1 MLSLDFTDR
10 QVKIV
15 RGSLSGSKIRI
26 IQVVSLEL
34 VEGLIENGFVADVP
48 MLASEILESLRSN
61 DIKEKEVVAEI
72 GSGLIL
78 HKELVIPKPKNM
90 NNSFVIETMIQ
101 NNMNLNNEYNIT
113 FNIVEE
119 TVDENNNPM
128 VRLMATAVPQRLVD
142 GYIKLFSH
150 LGIALKGLYVSTNC
164 ISRLVQNNSNLASLM
179 PLMMV
184 EVESDFISINLYDD
198 SRVLLSRRVSVD
210 EPDDDESEGDSLAKQ
225 VYDNV
230 FRMVQFMNGRPGSK
244 PLKEITFYGHIPDF
258 IMLTNAMASFNAST
272 HILSAPGNVVSF
284 CEYDFAEYANA
295 ISAFYKPKQDN
306 DRINMLQAVA
316 AKEKKPI
323 GSYGFILAGC
333 LLGAALIVGGVYL
346 ALNITNN
353 GLVAQTDVIKAE
365 INSPEIQD
373 RLTTLNNK
381 IIRLGSISQ
390 YSDNIKE
397 AKLLFD
403 FQPTVI
409 TEVTE
414 KLEENLVDGMYI
426 EGDVNVSG
434 YNVSVNFVCD
444 DQSQPAEY
452 VRLLNEQGYFENIH
466 YNGFTGEGVA
476 DDDEDDMTYKF
487 SLSMLLKG
495 GNAYEAE

>member
-48 MLASEILESLRSN
+48 MLASEILESLRAN

-210 EPDDDESEGDSLAKQ
+210 EPDDEESEGDSLAKQ

-333 LLGAALIVGGVYL
+333 LLGAALIVGGVYI

-353 GLVAQTDVIKAE
+353 GLVSQTEVINAE

-381 IIRLGSISQ
+381 ITRLGNISQ

-403 FQPTVI
+403 FQPTII
-409 TEVTE
+409 TEITE
-414 KLEENLVDGMYI
+414 KLEENLVDGMCI
-426 EGDVNVSG
+426 DGDVSVSG

-466 YNGFTGEGVA
+466 YNGFTGTSS
-476 DDDEDDMTYKF
+476 DEDDDDATYSF

>member
-48 MLASEILESLRSN
+48 MLASEILESLRAN
-61 DIKEKEVVAEI
+61 DIKEKDVVAEI

-210 EPDDDESEGDSLAKQ
+210 EPDDEESEGDSLAKQ

-316 AKEKKPI
+316 AKEKKPV

-333 LLGAALIVGGVYL
+333 LLGAALIVGGVYV

-353 GLVAQTDVIKAE
+353 GLVAQTEVINAE

-381 IIRLGSISQ
+381 ITRLGNISQ

-403 FQPTVI
+403 FQPTII

-426 EGDVNVSG
+426 NGDVSVSG
-434 YNVSVNFVCD
+434 YNVSVSFVCD

-466 YNGFTGEGVA
+466 YNGFSGTSGE
-476 DDDEDDMTYKF
+476 DDDDATYSF

>member
-48 MLASEILESLRSN
+48 MLASEILESLRAN

-210 EPDDDESEGDSLAKQ
+210 ERQPCKAGIRQRVPYGPVHERQTGVKALEGDNLLRTHSRL
-225 VYDNV
+225 
-230 FRMVQFMNGRPGSK
+230 
-244 PLKEITFYGHIPDF
+244 H
-258 IMLTNAMASFNAST
+258 NAHQCDGVLQRLHAYTQRSRKRSF
-272 HILSAPGNVVSF
+272 
-284 CEYDFAEYANA
+284 
-295 ISAFYKPKQDN
+295 
-306 DRINMLQAVA
+306 
-316 AKEKKPI
+316 
-323 GSYGFILAGC
+323 
-333 LLGAALIVGGVYL
+333 LLRV
-346 ALNITNN
+346 
-353 GLVAQTDVIKAE
+353 
-365 INSPEIQD
+365 
-373 RLTTLNNK
+373 
-381 IIRLGSISQ
+381 
-390 YSDNIKE
+390 
-397 AKLLFD
+397 
-403 FQPTVI
+403 
-409 TEVTE
+409 
-414 KLEENLVDGMYI
+414 
-426 EGDVNVSG
+426 
-434 YNVSVNFVCD
+434 
-444 DQSQPAEY
+444 
-452 VRLLNEQGYFENIH
+452 
-466 YNGFTGEGVA
+466 
-476 DDDEDDMTYKF
+476 
-487 SLSMLLKG
+487 
-495 GNAYEAE
+495 